1 VRLPPG
7 RVSIR
12 SRLFGREKL
21 LPRDDKDLDDVFQ
34 SAPGFSAGRNDIQ
47 AITANFHLRFNP
59 LPAFR
64 PGETSVAP
72 AIKRSLEV
80 SIRSRLFG
88 REKRIANVC
97 KTCHF
102 PFQSAPGFSAGRNT
116 AEHARQASCRRF
128 NPLPAFRPGETG
140 FPFGAD
146 GAGAGFNP
154 LPAFRPGE
162 TVPELSSMP
171 GSGVSIRSRLF
182 GREKHGSWVGS
193 TLGHS
198 FQSAPGF
205 SAGRNL
211 QSTLEKVA
219 EHRFNPLPAFRPG
232 ETTDRR
238 VMRD

>member
-1 VRLPPG
+1 MI
-7 RVSIR
+7 RVMSIW
-12 SRLFGREKL
+12 
-21 LPRDDKDLDDVFQ
+21 FQ

-88 REKRIANVC
+88 REKRIANAC

-162 TVPELSSMP
+162 TEEATPMRLSEL
-171 GSGVSIRSRLF
+171 VSIRSRLF
-182 GREKHGSWVGS
+182 GREKPFQSF
-193 TLGHS
+193 LQCRAPA

-205 SAGRNL
+205 SAGRNTVPG
-211 QSTLEKVA
+211 SVRPWAT
-219 EHRFNPLPAFRPG
+219 RFNPLPAFRPG
-232 ETTDRR
+232 ETFNRPLRR
-238 VMRD
+238 SQNIVSIRSRLFGREKRRIAA